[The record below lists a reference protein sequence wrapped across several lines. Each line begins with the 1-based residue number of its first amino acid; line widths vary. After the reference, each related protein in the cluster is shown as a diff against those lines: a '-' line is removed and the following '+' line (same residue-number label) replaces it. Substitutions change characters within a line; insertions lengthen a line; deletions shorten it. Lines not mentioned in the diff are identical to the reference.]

1 MLAAIT
7 AKPRTCHPS
16 WVGLGNGGGD
26 AGSRPQIF
34 GFPIGCQS
42 LPEAHVPLWL
52 CALDVHL
59 QGRDRSFDL
68 CTSCLLLN
76 CFEPQLLI

>member
-7 AKPRTCHPS
+7 AKPRVCHPGG
-16 WVGLGNGGGD
+16 VGRGNRGGD

-34 GFPIGCQS
+34 HSQVGCWS
-42 LPEAHVPLWL
+42 LPGAHGSLWL

-59 QGRDRSFDL
+59 QGGD
-68 CTSCLLLN
+68 
-76 CFEPQLLI
+76 